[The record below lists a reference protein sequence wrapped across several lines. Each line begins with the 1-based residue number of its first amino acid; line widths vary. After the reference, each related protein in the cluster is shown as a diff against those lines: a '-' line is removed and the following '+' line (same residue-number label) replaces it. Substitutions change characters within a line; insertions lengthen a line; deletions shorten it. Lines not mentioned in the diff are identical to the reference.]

1 MSESPE
7 QKWDRVQKKL
17 QDTVLSA
24 YPNPNREGCPGSDAI
39 HLLAI
44 RASKLDL
51 LEGDAQWEHVSH
63 CSPCYAEYLEVR
75 DAIRRAKPAAANEG
89 STHK

>member
-24 YPNPNREGCPGSDAI
+24 YPNPNRQGCPGSDAI
-39 HLLAI
+39 RELAI

-63 CSPCYAEYLEVR
+63 CSPCYAEYLEAR
-75 DAIRRAKPAAANEG
+75 DVIRRAKGDSLNDPSAQ
-89 STHK
+89 K

>member
-39 HLLAI
+39 HELAI

-51 LEGDAQWEHVSH
+51 LEDDAHWEHVSH
-63 CSPCYAEYLEVR
+63 CSPCYAEYLEAR
-75 DAIRRAKPAAANEG
+75 DAMRQAKAD
-89 STHK
+89 STNKRSTQK